1 MEKIFEFIK
10 EHFKIV
16 VIASLSILTLGIFYV
31 FSQSTSAP
39 KNELTSL
46 EAVST
51 EKSSKEKKGQ
61 PTEKSSIQEIHRITV
76 DLKGAVRNP
85 AVYQMPSD
93 SRVDDLIKQAGGFL
107 ETADP
112 NTVNLAAK
120 LKDEEVIYVATK
132 GEKNPSLANN
142 ETKSQKSSGKSST
155 AKVNINKA
163 DLAEIQTL
171 KGVGAKRAQDIIDY
185 REANGPFKSLE
196 DLGKVAGFGEKSLE
210 KLKDSITFD

>member
-16 VIASLSILTLGIFYV
+16 VITSLSILAVGIFYV

-39 KNELTSL
+39 KNELTGL
-46 EAVST
+46 EAIST

-61 PTEKSSIQEIHRITV
+61 LTEKSSIQEIQRITV
-76 DLKGAVRNP
+76 DLKGAVRAP

-107 ETADP
+107 ETADQ

-132 GEKNPSLANN
+132 GEKNSSLANN
-142 ETKSQKSSGKSST
+142 EKNSQKSSNTPAS
-155 AKVNINKA
+155 KVNINKA
-163 DLAEIQTL
+163 DLSEIQTL

-196 DLGKVAGFGEKSLE
+196 DLGKVSGFGEKSLE
-210 KLKDSITFD
+210 KLKDSVTFD